1 VALAFDDR
9 DFKSRISPQK
19 YYFHKMLETLA
30 LKTANDNNMVKT
42 YIVCPGFLY
51 GCGEDLFYEY
61 FKVSLHHI

>member
-1 VALAFDDR
+1 
-9 DFKSRISPQK
+9 
-19 YYFHKMLETLA
+19 MLENLA
-30 LKTANDNNMVKT
+30 LKSANDNNMLKT